1 MERRILALDQSSHT
15 SGYAIF
21 INGTLKDFGHFT
33 FNDDDIGIRLLK
45 IKKSVLNL
53 IENYQITELVIE
65 DIQLQS
71 NIANNV
77 STFKVLAEVFGVL
90 YELAT
95 ELNLKFTAI
104 LAISWKN
111 GLKIKARQRLQQKQ
125 ETQQLVYTLYN
136 IKATQDESD
145 AICLGAYYLIMDT
158 IDNNVEY
165 DWSD

>member
-1 MERRILALDQSSHT
+1 MERRILALDQSSRT

-21 INGTLKDFGHFT
+21 INGILKDFNHFT
-33 FNDDDIGIRLLK
+33 FEDDDIGIRLLK
-45 IKKSVLNL
+45 IKNYVLNL
-53 IENYQITELVIE
+53 IEKYQITELVIE

-104 LAISWKN
+104 LAISWKS
-111 GLKIKARQRLQQKQ
+111 GLKIKSRQRQQQKQ
-125 ETQQLVYTLYN
+125 EAQQLVSTLYN

-145 AICLGAYYLIMDT
+145 AICLGTYYLISNS
-158 IDNNVEY
+158 IDNEVEY
-165 DWSD
+165 NWSD